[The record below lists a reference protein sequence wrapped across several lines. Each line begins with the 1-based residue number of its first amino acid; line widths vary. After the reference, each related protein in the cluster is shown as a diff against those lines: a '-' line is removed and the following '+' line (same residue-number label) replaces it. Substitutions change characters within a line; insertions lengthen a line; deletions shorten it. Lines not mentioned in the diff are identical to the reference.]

1 MILRKKPSE
10 VFQICQRILQIFR
23 ASPQKFPRNRRR
35 WSPFYHFYS
44 SLSAMFLGLGGEY
57 LVQSFEQV

>member
-35 WSPFYHFYS
+35 WSPFYHFIAAYQQC
-44 SLSAMFLGLGGEY
+44 F
-57 LVQSFEQV
+57 